1 MVTPPLPQRRP
12 LSRTK
17 TVIYSVL
24 PALILLTLGEV
35 GLRVWAY
42 YFRTAYERHN
52 YQTGRLELVPN
63 TFIPGSGVSAMRIN
77 SRGFVGA
84 EFEVPKPRDT
94 YRIIAVG
101 DSCTFGTGDP
111 AQAYPFMLGQFLN
124 APAGGGGRI
133 EVINAGIE
141 GYNSEFALSR
151 LRDEL
156 LGYEPDMVIL
166 YIGWNDLM
174 KINPESASAAG
185 QHSWLATLLQRSYL
199 GKAYNKLLFY
209 KLRPMVLKPRL
220 DLDGVDAHT
229 YDHFVPLSFRSNL
242 EGMIQLMRRQGVR
255 PVVVTLPTVVWPGL
269 THADID
275 RLNVIFP
282 YYAGTYS
289 IGKFLS
295 LLRAYNNTI
304 RSLAVD
310 HGVALVDLDIIFN
323 RHDKDLLF
331 WDTMHPS
338 LRGHQLIAKSLAE
351 AIRGTISQRARSG

>member
-1 MVTPPLPQRRP
+1 M
-12 LSRTK
+12 SRTK

-24 PALILLTLGEV
+24 PALILLALGEV
-35 GLRVWAY
+35 GLRVWAH
-42 YFRTAYERHN
+42 YFRTAYERYN
-52 YQTGRLELVPN
+52 YQAGRLELVPN
-63 TFIPGSGVSAMRIN
+63 TFIPRSGGSAMRIN

-111 AQAYPFMLGQFLN
+111 AQAYPYMLEQFLN

-174 KINPESASAAG
+174 KINPENASAAS

-199 GKAYNKLLFY
+199 VKAYNKLFFY
-209 KLRPMVLKPRL
+209 YIRPTVLKPRL
-220 DLDGVDAHT
+220 DFDGVDAHT
-229 YDHFVPLSFRSNL
+229 YDHFVPLSFRSNV
-242 EGMIQLMRRQGVR
+242 EGMIQLTQRHRVR
-255 PVVVTLPTVVWPGL
+255 LVVVTLPTVVRPGL
-269 THADID
+269 THADIG

-351 AIRGTISQRARSG
+351 AIRATISQQARSG